1 MTQNLLQKTIIA
13 NNNYYYEPVALA
25 A

>member
-1 MTQNLLQKTIIA
+1 MTQRLLQKTIIA
-13 NNNYYYEPVALA
+13 NNNYFFNDVALA